1 MSLKTSLGQLQQPPI
16 VCCPLFVDTYLVLA
30 LFLITI
36 SHHILYFSKLVPISQ
51 QVQQGHSLKDLA
63 APCFCAGHGTSGDI
77 VARRAVADT
86 GGYRWVGVGCCHG
99 KLPCQ
104 DMLPT

>member
-36 SHHILYFSKLVPISQ
+36 SHHIQYFSKLVPISQ

-63 APCFCAGHGTSGDI
+63 PCCAGHGTSGYG
-77 VARRAVADT
+77 R
-86 GGYRWVGVGCCHG
+86 GCCVQVGRG
-99 KLPCQ
+99 KSLLPWQ
-104 DMLPT
+104 VAMSGHAPNLGTFNDTS